1 MAEASSLNSSLIEEL
16 TDGLETDLQLSEYK
30 VMKTSKGKDAILH
43 DGYYYNQFRVNKSS
57 VVFKCRCVVDEIKK
71 KECTGTFTLHSDGK
85 FKLGKGHQHDPMETI
100 QTDIMLALAE
110 VDKIIISNPTTSIKN
125 VYDQKEIEL
134 VNKYGPELVAAYW
147 PEFETKDSTYFA
159 HKNKFVPK
167 LPTSLLDLKDLP
179 ADYKLTTT
187 KKPFLASPIDK
198 ISQYLL
204 LSSFIGLSILC
215 NSEKWWCDGTFKTA
229 PKFFY
234 QHYIIHGKYKNK
246 YPLPGMFSFMAGKSY
261 DLYSLMLI
269 QLKEAAQTAGLTLA
283 PKIIHCDFEKGA

>member
-16 TDGLETDLQLSEYK
+16 TDGLETDLQVYQI
-30 VMKTSKGKDAILH
+30 SKI
-43 DGYYYNQFRVNKSS
+43 YQR
-57 VVFKCRCVVDEIKK
+57 I
-71 KECTGTFTLHSDGK
+71 
-85 FKLGKGHQHDPMETI
+85 
-100 QTDIMLALAE
+100 
-110 VDKIIISNPTTSIKN
+110 
-125 VYDQKEIEL
+125 
-134 VNKYGPELVAAYW
+134 
-147 PEFETKDSTYFA
+147 
-159 HKNKFVPK
+159 
-167 LPTSLLDLKDLP
+167 
-179 ADYKLTTT
+179 YKLTTT

-269 QLKEAAQTAGLTLA
+269 QLKEAAQIARLTLA
-283 PKIIHCDFEKGA
+283 PKIIHCDFEKGAIKAFKMHFFLKLLRSDQEHFIVVMKLCLNLRHGFECVWLFRF